1 MGRYIPLQGPP
12 IMRQLPWQ
20 GMGYPAW
27 QAQGQVAGYPAWQAG
42 RQNAAGQAWQ
52 GKQQSVP
59 FGKPEAAL
67 KAGSGE
73 ARPHLSDEAPAVQN
87 KNKQKNRKRLDIDVS
102 HFTAQDLSESD
113 LEQVIT
119 TCGGG
124 IEDIYDLAPGQKWMF
139 EKANEVT
146 SAFFLQY
153 VFKAVI
159 PLKPHELR
167 QKIDD
172 VCEMR
177 DNLRSAY
184 VYRGVSQPY
193 RVVLNNRM
201 VELRFEELD
210 YEDEAELDERLK
222 SIMDAD
228 RRRGF
233 DLEKDTLLR
242 VAVYATNEKDT
253 YAILVSQPHI
263 NTDGVSIMLLMKDI
277 FIDYAL
283 EMKGIDLET
292 ETFSY
297 KEYADWL
304 DSRDKD
310 EEIAYWRELLKD
322 TPPLTKIPALMKNGL
337 SDYKM
342 VSEKR
347 LFPEAVQKGLKEK
360 QKAFRATQNNLM
372 QAAWAVLL
380 MKLYRTTDCMFGTIT
395 SGRDADVAESS
406 KIAGGFVNAF
416 PMRARIGEPEAT
428 VASLVSLLQSQILKS
443 MGNSHVSPGE
453 IREALGRQEP
463 LFDHLLNFHN
473 FMQVNATGFSKGPSI
488 PGIKLIGGELY
499 DNLSTDL
506 VVYFVNTSEGLG
518 TNFVYNQNH
527 LTSSR
532 IEVLMDCFYRVVEQ
546 IACGGDDIRVSDID
560 CPDISVFRKAIENEQ
575 SVREEMEAFIRGLG
589 LFAPEHESFVHQ
601 LAMAARLESFEE
613 DDLIFKEGQKVRD
626 MMFVY
631 DGFVELSRE
640 ASDGWMKPLM
650 VLKAQKLISADGIVE
665 GAASF
670 MEARAAARTRV
681 LIFPRDVVMSMM
693 AQCSEFAVWIIR
705 ELENRLNA
713 SSFLWVNAD

>member
-1 MGRYIPLQGPP
+1 MFWNPYIFQMNRMRPYYGWMPFGAQGPMAAYNP
-12 IMRQLPWQ
+12 MWWT
-20 GMGYPAW
+20 GYP
-27 QAQGQVAGYPAWQAG
+27 
-42 RQNAAGQAWQ
+42 
-52 GKQQSVP
+52 
-59 FGKPEAAL
+59 F
-67 KAGSGE
+67 
-73 ARPHLSDEAPAVQN
+73 APALGFAAAPQN
-87 KNKQKNRKRLDIDVS
+87 VPAQRSIPAPQNVPAPQPPVAAKPVPAPPAKKKKLDIDVS
-102 HFTAQDLSESD
+102 KFTAQDLSESD

-119 TCGGG
+119 TVGTG

-139 EKANEVT
+139 ERANEVT

-167 QKIDD
+167 QKIDE
-172 VCEMR
+172 VSEMR

-184 VYRGVSQPY
+184 IHNGVSQPY

-201 VELRFEELD
+201 VELRFGELD
-210 YEDEAELDERLK
+210 YDDEQELDERLK

-242 VAVYATNEKDT
+242 IAVYATKEKDT

-263 NTDGVSIMLLMKDI
+263 NTDGISIMLLMKDI

-283 EMKGIDLET
+283 EMKGIDMESET
-292 ETFSY
+292 SSY

-310 EEIAYWRELLKD
+310 GEIEYWKELLKD
-322 TPPLTKIPALMKNGL
+322 APPLTKIPALIKNGP
-337 SDYKM
+337 SGYRM

-347 LFPEAVQKGLKEK
+347 VFPKEVQKGLKEK
-360 QKAFRATQNNLM
+360 QSAFHATQNNLM

-380 MKLYRTTDCMFGTIT
+380 MKLYRTNDCMFGTIT
-395 SGRDADVAESS
+395 SGREAEVAGSA

-416 PMRARIGEPEAT
+416 PMRARVESGEAS
-428 VASLVSLLQSQILKS
+428 VASLVSLLQKQIIDSL
-443 MGNSHVSPGE
+443 GNSHLSPGE
-453 IREALGRQEP
+453 IRKALGREEL

-473 FMQVNATGFSKGPSI
+473 FMQVKPGGFSTVPSI
-488 PGIKLIGGELY
+488 PGIKLIGGEMY

-506 VVYFVNTSEGLG
+506 VVYFVGTPEGLG

-527 LTSSR
+527 LTGSR
-532 IEVLMDCFYRVVEQ
+532 IKVLMDCFYNVVEQ
-546 IACGGDDIRVSDID
+546 IACGSDDLRLCDID
-560 CPDISVFRKAIENEQ
+560 CPDISVFRKAIEDEQ
-575 SVREEMEAFIRGLG
+575 SLREEIEAFIRGLD

-601 LAMAARLESFEE
+601 LAMAAKLESFEE
-613 DDLIFKEGQKVRD
+613 DDLIFKEGQKVSD

-640 ASDGWMKPLM
+640 ASDGWMKSLM
-650 VLKAQKLISADGIVE
+650 ILKSQKVITTAGIVE
-665 GAASF
+665 GATSF
-670 MEARAAARTRV
+670 MEARAASEARV
-681 LIFPRDVVMSMM
+681 LVLPRELVLSFMKE
-693 AQCSEFAVWIIR
+693 CPELAVWIIG
-705 ELENRLNA
+705 ELENR
-713 SSFLWVNAD
+713 VNAYSLLWIYAD